1 MARRALNL
9 CLCIM
14 LIPLALPLMV
24 LISLLVYLDSPGPA
38 MFSQERVGRE
48 GRRYRTYKFRTLR
61 WNLDALFRTA
71 PMGASDVGGGAKMVH
86 KSFHDLKVTRVG
98 QVLRETRLDQLPQI
112 FNVLKG
118 DMSFVGPR
126 PKLPLERDA
135 CEAVRGS
142 AERPARDHT
151 VGPDG
156 G

>member
-1 MARRALNL
+1 MARRALNV

-24 LISLLVYLDSPGPA
+24 LVSLLVCLDSPGPA
-38 MFSQERVGRE
+38 MFSQERVGPE
-48 GRRYRTYKFRTLR
+48 GRRYRTYKFRTMR
-61 WNLDALFRTA
+61 WNLDAPFRTA
-71 PMGASDVGGGAKMVH
+71 PMGASDVGGGAKMLH
-86 KSFHDLKVTRVG
+86 KSFFDLKVTRVG

-118 DMSFVGPR
+118 DMSFVGSR
-126 PKLPLERDA
+126 PKLPPEMDA

-156 G
+156 C

>member
-1 MARRALNL
+1 MARRALNV

-24 LISLLVYLDSPGPA
+24 LISLLVCLDSPGPA

-48 GRRYRTYKFRTLR
+48 GRRYRTYKFRTMR
-61 WNLDALFRTA
+61 WNLDAPFRTA
-71 PMGASDVGGGAKMVH
+71 PLGASDVGGGAKMVH

-126 PKLPLERDA
+126 PKLPPEMDA

-156 G
+156 C